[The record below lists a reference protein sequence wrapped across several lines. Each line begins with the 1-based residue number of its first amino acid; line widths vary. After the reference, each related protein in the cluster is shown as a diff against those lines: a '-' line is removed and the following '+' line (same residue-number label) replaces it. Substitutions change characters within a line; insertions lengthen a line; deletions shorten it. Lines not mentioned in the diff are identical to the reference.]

1 MKKLLKLISIL
12 IITLLFAQQNSFA
25 NDVYFIDYSKVM
37 NESNAGKKAQD
48 TLKKLLSSS
57 NKKFNETAKKLR
69 EEENKLISQKNVL
82 DKEEYKKKAE
92 ALRKK
97 VFNLNKE
104 NEDTNAPSNSF
115 LFKSEDSSLGGKL
128 TISIFSLFSRLNVR
142 GLALMK
148 GTVPSLKHELPI
160 SLLRESPHYR
170 EYLFLPVLYQL
181 P

>member
-12 IITLLFAQQNSFA
+12 IITLVFAHQNSFA

-82 DKEEYKKKAE
+82 DKEEYKKK
-92 ALRKK
+92 L
-97 VFNLNKE
+97 
-104 NEDTNAPSNSF
+104 
-115 LFKSEDSSLGGKL
+115 KL
-128 TISIFSLFSRLNVR
+128 
-142 GLALMK
+142 
-148 GTVPSLKHELPI
+148 
-160 SLLRESPHYR
+160 
-170 EYLFLPVLYQL
+170 
-181 P
+181 

>member
-12 IITLLFAQQNSFA
+12 IITLVFAHQNSFA

-104 NEDTNAPSNSF
+104 RQENIKNIALKRKKAGDEMLKNLNPILGKYMEENNITVVIDKKNVLMGNKKYEITSQIIEILNKE
-115 LFKSEDSSLGGKL
+115 LKS
-128 TISIFSLFSRLNVR
+128 ININ
-142 GLALMK
+142 
-148 GTVPSLKHELPI
+148 
-160 SLLRESPHYR
+160 
-170 EYLFLPVLYQL
+170 
-181 P
+181 